1 VWRRW
6 LTCTDLMSPSQVRE
20 GVHGRF
26 VSVRPRQ
33 LSIAVVHMTLAVVLL
48 HVASAVA
55 QTPPTTDSSDPR
67 PKAAETI
74 EVSRIVID
82 AHVLDPD
89 SQLVTNLTS
98 DDFIVRVDG
107 KQAKIETVEWVN
119 ELPSEMVETDEKGVE
134 ISRTPQPAPGRLFV
148 YYVQTEFARNSP
160 RVMGEMAV
168 VRAIRKYIDLL
179 QVNDRVA
186 ILQFDSHLK
195 LRLDFTG
202 DHRQIE
208 EAFARVLL
216 IDEPP
221 PPPAVPSPS
230 LASLLDR
237 DQMRITYS
245 DEKALTLLAHALGK
259 IDGAKKVILFGW
271 GLDTADSRMNVSPRV
286 VLAAGELAAAR
297 ATLYSFNFGL
307 GGRMRFGMQ
316 EVAEDTGGFY
326 SPLSRNGFERLRA
339 LLQGH
344 YEIEVRDPVPSVPGK
359 LHRIEV
365 RARRKGLV
373 VEARSSFVDQE

>member
-1 VWRRW
+1 MSERPSRQPIGAMSSPHVATATRR
-6 LTCTDLMSPSQVRE
+6 
-20 GVHGRF
+20 
-26 VSVRPRQ
+26 
-33 LSIAVVHMTLAVVLL
+33 LSIAVVLLAM
-48 HVASAVA
+48 HVGLPSRSLAA
-55 QTPPTTDSSDPR
+55 QTPPRPDSSDPR
-67 PKAAETI
+67 PQAAETI

-148 YYVQTEFARNSP
+148 YYVQTEFARNWL
-160 RVMGEMAV
+160 RTLGEMAV
-168 VRAIRKYIDLL
+168 VRAIRQYIDLL

-186 ILQFDSHLK
+186 ILQFDTHLK
-195 LRLDFTG
+195 IRLDFTS
-202 DHRQIE
+202 DHQQIE
-208 EAFARVLL
+208 DAFTKVLS

-221 PPPAVPSPS
+221 PPPPVPAPS

-237 DQMRITYS
+237 AQMKTTYN
-245 DEKALTLLAHALGK
+245 DEKAFALVAHALGK
-259 IDGAKKVILFGW
+259 IPGAKTFILFGW
-271 GLDTADSRMNVSPRV
+271 GLGTWRSRINVDPRTA
-286 VLAAGELAAAR
+286 LAAGELAAAR
-297 ATLYSFNFGL
+297 ATVYSFNFGL
-307 GGRMRFGMQ
+307 GAQMRFGLQ

-326 SPLSRNGFERLRA
+326 APFGQNGFDRLKA

-344 YEIEVRDPVPSVPGK
+344 YEIEVRDPLPSVPGK

-365 RARRKGLV
+365 TAKRRGLV
-373 VEARSSFVDQE
+373 VHARNSFVDQP